1 MKKIIALF
9 SLLLFASCVYKNMY
23 HFEDGDLDWI
33 NAYVIGDTIKLYT
46 SNGVDLLCM
55 NKKEVYD
62 KKSPFIANEGEE
74 MFGDYN
80 AICYY
85 EGILIHNSTKH
96 TIWLSVTK
104 NSYDGLY
111 VHFHLGERYCFDIE
125 KDARNLD
132 KQGYTIKDTVII
144 DDSNSEYGANGPLD
158 DDFEYFKW
166 SKKEGLIEYR
176 LRDGTVYP
184 KP

>member
-1 MKKIIALF
+1 MKKIV
-9 SLLLFASCVYKNMY
+9 LLLTICLTASCVYKNMY
-23 HFEDGDLDWI
+23 HFEDGDLEWI
-33 NAYVIGDTIKLYT
+33 NPYIIGDTIKLYT

-55 NKKEVYD
+55 SKQKVYD
-62 KKSPFIANEGEE
+62 KKSHFIANEGEE
-74 MFGDYN
+74 IFGDYN
-80 AICYY
+80 AVGYY
-85 EGILIHNSTKH
+85 EGVLIHNSTKH
-96 TIWLSVTK
+96 KIWLSVIK
-104 NSYDGLY
+104 NSHNGIYIN
-111 VHFHLGERYCFDIE
+111 FQLGKRFCFDIE
-125 KDARNLD
+125 KDARNLNE
-132 KQGYTIKDTVII
+132 QGYSVKDTVII